1 MEEKKSEKKSG
12 TGEGWLPFLL
22 EGVFAGLQMFV
33 SGTIDKVQGTAQ
45 KLTRKLA
52 QRAFI
57 FFFAL
62 LGFILVFVG
71 LAKWVSSFYRYP
83 GGGEMIVGFS
93 IILITLFT
101 YALKRS
107 DK

>member
-1 MEEKKSEKKSG
+1 MEKKESTKNG
-12 TGEGWLPFLL
+12 AGEGWLPFLL
-22 EGVFAGLQMFV
+22 EGVFTGLQTFV

-45 KLTRKLA
+45 KLTLKLA
-52 QRAFI
+52 QRAFL

-93 IILITLFT
+93 ILLITLIA
-101 YALKRS
+101 YALNRS
-107 DK
+107 DN